1 VNDKAEEFRRYEE
14 VALQALQS
22 ANPML
27 PQELGPAAIAPE
39 LRTPYIYYE
48 QRIHEL
54 VSPADRVLELGAGSG
69 LHTAV
74 LLRTGALVT
83 ATDISPSALALL
95 QRKLAGVAGPAPE
108 RLITRVADMEAL
120 PFEAGSFDVVAC
132 AGSLSY
138 GEPDL
143 VDAEVRRVLTA
154 GGTFVSVDSLNH
166 NPIYRLN
173 RWLHYT
179 RGERTKST
187 LVRMPDARRIEAIG
201 QHFQSVEVRYFGA
214 LGWTMPLL
222 RRMLGSTRARQF
234 SDKADEIMKVKR
246 SAFKFVLV
254 ARGLRK

>member
-1 VNDKAEEFRRYEE
+1 MDDKAEELRRYEE
-14 VALQALQS
+14 VALRALES
-22 ANPML
+22 ANPM
-27 PQELGPAAIAPE
+27 PQELGAAAVAPE

-48 QRIHEL
+48 QRIQEL
-54 VSPADRVLELGAGSG
+54 LSPTDRVLELGAGSG

-74 LLRTGALVT
+74 LLQTGALVT

-95 QRKLAGVAGPAPE
+95 QRKVAGLAPA
-108 RLITRVADMEAL
+108 RLSTRVADMEEL
-120 PFEAGSFDVVAC
+120 PFESGSFDVVAC

-154 GGTFVSVDSLNH
+154 GGTFVCVDSLNH

-179 RGERTKST
+179 RGERTRST
-187 LVRMPDARRIEAIG
+187 LVRMPNANRIEAIG

-222 RRMLGSTRARQF
+222 RRMLGSTRAKQV
-234 SDKADEIMKVKR
+234 SDKADEMMKVKR

-254 ARGLRK
+254 AQGLRK